1 MWCPLKR
8 LNTWWVKTVL
18 SEQDILLLLVAK
30 NARFRIGSRLTTKN
44 QTGYDIRPECD
55 LFGRKTIPAEVSIF
69 LRENGLPAQNRYT
82 KPHHLT
88 RLMRLL
94 KPYRLFTKEPEG
106 FLTVLRHVGSLPE
119 ATTHEDIENILE
131 VLENESV

>member
-1 MWCPLKR
+1 MEDK
-8 LNTWWVKTVL
+8 
-18 SEQDILLLLVAK
+18 DILLLLVAH
-30 NARFRIGSRLTTKN
+30 NARFRISSRLTTKN

-55 LFGRKTIPAEVSIF
+55 LFGRKNYTSRGQHIPAGERLAS
-69 LRENGLPAQNRYT
+69 P
-82 KPHHLT
+82 KPLHQSPPFDTTYEALEAIPLIHQRT
-88 RLMRLL
+88 RR
-94 KPYRLFTKEPEG
+94 F

>member
-1 MWCPLKR
+1 M
-8 LNTWWVKTVL
+8 L
-18 SEQDILLLLVAK
+18 SEQDILLLLIAK
-30 NARFRIGSRLTTKN
+30 NARFRISSRLTTKN

-55 LFGRKTIPAEVSIF
+55 L
-69 LRENGLPAQNRYT
+69 RENGLPAQNRYT
-82 KPHHLT
+82 KAHHLT
-88 RLMRLL
+88 RLLRLL

-106 FLTVLRHVGSLPE
+106 FLTVLHHVGSLPE